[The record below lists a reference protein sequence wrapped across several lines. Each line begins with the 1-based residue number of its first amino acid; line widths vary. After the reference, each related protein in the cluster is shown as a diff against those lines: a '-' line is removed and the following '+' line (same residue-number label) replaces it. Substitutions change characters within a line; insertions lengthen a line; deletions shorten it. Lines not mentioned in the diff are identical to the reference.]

1 MNNSFNQHLLT
12 THNHLQYKYFFQL
25 EDAKTSD
32 QRATI
37 PYLLQEMCTDY
48 DKQDGTMKE
57 RLEMASNTG
66 FHGSRFILDR
76 THQLCLNTMTWL
88 DPSKFGESLKI
99 DFHINN
105 IMTSYTISCELLF
118 FSKMCSAMNFV
129 IHWSNCVFFQ
139 LSWRQSQMMSWNLQ
153 WSKIKSVK

>member
-12 THNHLQYKYFFQL
+12 IHNYLHYKYFFQF

-48 DKQDGTMKE
+48 DKQDSTMKQ
-57 RLEMASNTG
+57 RLDMASNTG

-76 THQLCLNTMTWL
+76 NHQLCLLCLHFCLILSNPKPWGLGQNMGVNYVPISNTTSQNITQM
-88 DPSKFGESLKI
+88 SL
-99 DFHINN
+99 
-105 IMTSYTISCELLF
+105 S
-118 FSKMCSAMNFV
+118 
-129 IHWSNCVFFQ
+129 
-139 LSWRQSQMMSWNLQ
+139 
-153 WSKIKSVK
+153 

>member
-12 THNHLQYKYFFQL
+12 IHNYLHYKYFFQF

-48 DKQDGTMKE
+48 DKQDSTMKQ
-57 RLEMASNTG
+57 RLDMASNTG

-76 THQLCLNTMTWL
+76 NHQLCLNTMTWL
-88 DPSKFGESLKI
+88 DPSKFGES
-99 DFHINN
+99 
-105 IMTSYTISCELLF
+105 
-118 FSKMCSAMNFV
+118 
-129 IHWSNCVFFQ
+129 
-139 LSWRQSQMMSWNLQ
+139 
-153 WSKIKSVK
+153 